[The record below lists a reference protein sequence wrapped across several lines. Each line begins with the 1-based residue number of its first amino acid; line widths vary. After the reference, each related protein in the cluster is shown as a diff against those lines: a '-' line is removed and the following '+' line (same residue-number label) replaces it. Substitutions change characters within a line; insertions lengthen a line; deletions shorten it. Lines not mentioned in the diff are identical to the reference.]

1 MAWVLTPLRFPL
13 AGIVLGVIHEETRC
27 GLGDLSKSID
37 MWLHIS
43 PHLLLFAFLPALVF
57 GDSMGLNYHVVKKMI
72 WQCLLLASVGVIFTV
87 VLLGVVAKYVFPYNW
102 GWDLSLAFGAILA
115 ATDPVAVVAIL
126 NELGASQ
133 RLTMLISGEALF
145 NDGTAIVVFN
155 IFFFNRFYLLIS

>member
-1 MAWVLTPLRFPL
+1 
-13 AGIVLGVIHEETRC
+13 
-27 GLGDLSKSID
+27 

-102 GWDLSLAFGAILA
+102 GWD
-115 ATDPVAVVAIL
+115 P
-126 NELGASQ
+126 
-133 RLTMLISGEALF
+133 
-145 NDGTAIVVFN
+145 
-155 IFFFNRFYLLIS
+155 